1 MIQQQ
6 QPAGIAH
13 GGLDYV
19 PSESTYVLQRGERVL
34 SPRQNIEITEKV
46 RRIDERSQSQGA
58 GGNVNLTVV
67 VHSQGGVKAN
77 AQMEQKGDRDYI
89 VNLFLSDVQ
98 NGGEMSRSM
107 EQTYQLKRA
116 G

>member
-1 MIQQQ
+1 M
-6 QPAGIAH
+6 
-13 GGLDYV
+13 
-19 PSESTYVLQRGERVL
+19 L
-34 SPRQNIEITEKV
+34 SPRQNVEISEQV

-77 AQMEQKGDRDYI
+77 AQMEQRGDKDYI

-98 NGGEMSRSM
+98 NGGEMARTL